1 MATQTHRA
9 RPSELNVPHLELQK
23 LPHLSLTS
31 IAQPITPS
39 PGKVMSR
46 SPDNSSTRSLPA
58 RLLGW
63 TVATVSARPRFMLWL
78 VLLVACASVG
88 LTVTQL
94 QLRTSRSDLMNPT
107 SSFAATWKQYS
118 ETFGAESDLLVV
130 VQTPSP
136 NGKRIQTTID
146 ELSERLAREPEHFQN
161 ILARVDLSAMRQKA
175 LLFLSPQEAQR
186 TASRVQQYDR
196 VVQSQ
201 NWDLIRAEAIAN
213 TLRKKVLQG
222 QQDGVVSDATWR
234 SVEQFSTS
242 IASYMRHALETGK
255 VEKTAFKSPLPELMQ
270 IAADQKLTDDS
281 TAYMLNPE
289 HTVGVI
295 QVQAVRN
302 PKQSMGDPNAAPI
315 ARLREIAEEL
325 QNEYG
330 GDTTS
335 EVQIFVT
342 GIPALE
348 HDEMHSTSVDMRNS
362 GIVAFFAVGAMLFA
376 AFRGIRHPMLA
387 LLTLIVAIS
396 WTFGAATLVV
406 QHLNIISVCFPV
418 FLIGLGIDF
427 SVSFINR
434 YLTLRQELYEL
445 PDALRETAETTGS
458 GILTSAITTA
468 LAFATAML
476 TGFPGLAELGLVSAM
491 GVLLC
496 AASTFVFLPALI
508 ALSDAEYDV
517 EALPQPFSPA
527 VLRRVLV
534 AWPLVSIGIA
544 VAGLSFF
551 GYQAFRYSDGKVSCL
566 VNYDANLLRLKD
578 PNSESVQAEAALDES
593 GSESA
598 LYAVS
603 VAAKWDDAIALRE
616 KFLKLSTV
624 DRVSDIASKMP
635 DRPDAATLQMIQ
647 TLQQRASSIQKTR
660 PNIPPAS
667 HMTVGKEVDA
677 LYAAAR
683 KSSNP
688 SAVRA
693 TKALDGFLNDL
704 SETKARP
711 ASEILSGYNDMI
723 ARWLMLEYSQ
733 IASASN
739 FNPVTPKELPPE
751 LKSRFVWADRNTNEQ
766 RWVLRVYP
774 KANVWNGKELSAF
787 VDELRTVDPQVTG
800 VPVQNL
806 ESAGRMH
813 HTYAS
818 IALYAIAV
826 ISLVLLFN
834 YLRPGQKLMTIL
846 PPVAVAAFI
855 GYTLFKRN
863 GTIDSSLIVM
873 ICLGLVVF
881 IAAVLDYRNLR
892 DTVLTLVPSV
902 AGGVLLL
909 GVMALLGLEL
919 NPLNLIALP
928 LVFAIGI
935 DNGIYLVSDC
945 RKQIAAG
952 KDSYEPSVD
961 TISSMLVTSLTSIVG
976 FGSLMIASHQGMFSI
991 GILLALGVAS
1001 SLAVSLV
1008 LMPPLLVLVA
1018 RHQPAPMEPVQIIRK
1033 PDAADAGTAKEAAAK
1048 QVAQQ
1053 KTKKAA

>member
-1 MATQTHRA
+1 
-9 RPSELNVPHLELQK
+9 
-23 LPHLSLTS
+23 
-31 IAQPITPS
+31 
-39 PGKVMSR
+39 
-46 SPDNSSTRSLPA
+46 
-58 RLLGW
+58 
-63 TVATVSARPRFMLWL
+63 
-78 VLLVACASVG
+78 
-88 LTVTQL
+88 
-94 QLRTSRSDLMNPT
+94 MNPT

-146 ELSERLAREPEHFQN
+146 ELSERLAREPEHFEN

-213 TLRKKVLQG
+213 TLRKKVLQS

-242 IASYMRHALETGK
+242 IASYMRNALETGK

-281 TAYMLNPE
+281 AAYMLNPE
-289 HTVGVI
+289 NTVGVI
-295 QVQAVRN
+295 QVKAVKN
-302 PKQSMGDPNAAPI
+302 PKQSMGDPNAASI
-315 ARLREIAEEL
+315 ARLREIAAEL
-325 QNEYG
+325 QKEHG
-330 GDTTS
+330 EESGDVTIS
-335 EVQIFVT
+335 VT

-348 HDEMHSTSVDMRNS
+348 HDEMHSTSVDMRNA

-406 QHLNIISVCFPV
+406 RHLNIISVCFPV

-434 YLTLRQELYEL
+434 YLTLRQELHEL

-517 EALPQPFSPA
+517 DALPQPFSPA

-551 GYQAFRYSDGKVSCL
+551 GYQAFRYSDGRVSCL
-566 VNYDANLLRLKD
+566 VDYNPNLLKLKD
-578 PNSESVQAEAALDES
+578 PNSESVTAEGVLDRS

-635 DRPDAATLQMIQ
+635 DRPDAKTLQMIQ
-647 TLQQRASSIQKTR
+647 GLQQRASSIQKSL

-667 HMTVGKEVDA
+667 HITVGKEVDS
-677 LYAAAR
+677 LYAAIR
-683 KSSNP
+683 KSNNP

-693 TKALDGFLNDL
+693 TKALDEFLNDL
-704 SETKARP
+704 SDTKARP
-711 ASEILSGYNDMI
+711 ASAILTGYNDMI

-813 HTYAS
+813 LTYAS

-863 GTIDSSLIVM
+863 GTIDSNLIVM

-909 GVMALLGLEL
+909 GLMALLGLEL

-952 KDSYEPSVD
+952 KEAYEPSVD
-961 TISSMLVTSLTSIVG
+961 TVSSMLVTSLTSIVG

-991 GILLALGVAS
+991 GVLLALGVAS

-1033 PDAADAGTAKEAAAK
+1033 TDVADASTAKEAAAK
-1048 QVAQQ
+1048 QAAQQ

>member
-1 MATQTHRA
+1 
-9 RPSELNVPHLELQK
+9 
-23 LPHLSLTS
+23 
-31 IAQPITPS
+31 
-39 PGKVMSR
+39 
-46 SPDNSSTRSLPA
+46 
-58 RLLGW
+58 
-63 TVATVSARPRFMLWL
+63 
-78 VLLVACASVG
+78 
-88 LTVTQL
+88 VTQL

-146 ELSERLAREPEHFQN
+146 ELSERLAREPEHFEN

-213 TLRKKVLQG
+213 TLRKKVLQS

-242 IASYMRHALETGK
+242 IASYMRNAIETGK

-289 HTVGVI
+289 NTVGVI
-295 QVQAVRN
+295 QVKAVKN

-315 ARLREIAEEL
+315 ARLREIAAEL
-325 QNEYG
+325 QKEHG
-330 GDTTS
+330 EESGDVTIS
-335 EVQIFVT
+335 VT

-348 HDEMHSTSVDMRNS
+348 HDEMHSTSVDMRNA

-387 LLTLIVAIS
+387 LLTLVVAIS

-406 QHLNIISVCFPV
+406 RHLNIISVCFPV

-434 YLTLRQELYEL
+434 YLTLRQELHEL

-508 ALSDAEYDV
+508 ALSDAEYNVD
-517 EALPQPFSPA
+517 ALPQPFSPA

-551 GYQAFRYSDGKVSCL
+551 GYQAFRYSDGRVSCL
-566 VNYDANLLRLKD
+566 VNYNPNLLKLKD
-578 PNSESVQAEAALDES
+578 PNSESVTAEGVLDES

-635 DRPDAATLQMIQ
+635 DRPDAKTLQMIQ
-647 TLQQRASSIQKTR
+647 GLQQRASSIQKNL

-667 HMTVGKEVDA
+667 HITVGKEVDS
-677 LYAAAR
+677 LYAAIR
-683 KSSNP
+683 KSNNP

-693 TKALDGFLNDL
+693 TKALDEFLNDL
-704 SETKARP
+704 SDTKARP
-711 ASEILSGYNDMI
+711 ASAILTGYNDMI

-863 GTIDSSLIVM
+863 GTIDSNLIVM

-909 GVMALLGLEL
+909 GLMALLGLEL

-952 KDSYEPSVD
+952 KEAYEPSVD
-961 TISSMLVTSLTSIVG
+961 TVSSMLVTSLTSIVG

-991 GILLALGVAS
+991 GVLLALGVAS

-1033 PDAADAGTAKEAAAK
+1033 TDVADASTAKEAAAK
-1048 QVAQQ
+1048 QAAQQ
-1053 KTKKAA
+1053 KAKKAA

>member
-1 MATQTHRA
+1 
-9 RPSELNVPHLELQK
+9 
-23 LPHLSLTS
+23 
-31 IAQPITPS
+31 
-39 PGKVMSR
+39 MSR

-146 ELSERLAREPEHFQN
+146 ELSERLAREPEHFEN

-213 TLRKKVLQG
+213 TLRKKVLQS
-222 QQDGVVSDATWR
+222 QQDGVVSDAIWR

-242 IASYMRHALETGK
+242 IASYMRNALATGK

-281 TAYMLNPE
+281 AAYMLNPE
-289 HTVGVI
+289 NTVGVI
-295 QVQAVRN
+295 QVKAVKN
-302 PKQSMGDPNAAPI
+302 PKQSMGDPNAASI
-315 ARLREIAEEL
+315 ARLREIAAEL
-325 QNEYG
+325 QKEHG
-330 GDTTS
+330 EESGDVTIS
-335 EVQIFVT
+335 VT

-348 HDEMHSTSVDMRNS
+348 HDEMHSTSVDMRNA

-406 QHLNIISVCFPV
+406 RHLNIISVCFPV

-434 YLTLRQELYEL
+434 YLTLRQELHAL

-517 EALPQPFSPA
+517 DALPQPFSPA

-551 GYQAFRYSDGKVSCL
+551 GYQAFRYSDGRVSCL
-566 VNYDANLLRLKD
+566 VDYNPNLLKLKD
-578 PNSESVQAEAALDES
+578 PNSESVTAEGVLDRS

-635 DRPDAATLQMIQ
+635 DRPDAKTLQMIQ
-647 TLQQRASSIQKTR
+647 GLQQRASSIQKSL

-667 HMTVGKEVDA
+667 HITVGKEVDS
-677 LYAAAR
+677 LYAAIR
-683 KSSNP
+683 KSNNP

-693 TKALDGFLNDL
+693 TKALDEFLNDL
-704 SETKARP
+704 SDTKARP
-711 ASEILSGYNDMI
+711 ASAILTGYNDMI

-739 FNPVTPKELPPE
+739 FNPVTAKELPPE

-813 HTYAS
+813 LTYAS

-863 GTIDSSLIVM
+863 GTIDSNLIVM

-909 GVMALLGLEL
+909 GLMALLGLEL

-952 KDSYEPSVD
+952 KEAYEPSVD
-961 TISSMLVTSLTSIVG
+961 TVSSMLVTSLTSIVG

-991 GILLALGVAS
+991 GVLLALGVAS

-1033 PDAADAGTAKEAAAK
+1033 TDVADASTAKEAAAK
-1048 QVAQQ
+1048 QAAQQ

>member
-1 MATQTHRA
+1 
-9 RPSELNVPHLELQK
+9 
-23 LPHLSLTS
+23 
-31 IAQPITPS
+31 
-39 PGKVMSR
+39 
-46 SPDNSSTRSLPA
+46 
-58 RLLGW
+58 
-63 TVATVSARPRFMLWL
+63 
-78 VLLVACASVG
+78 
-88 LTVTQL
+88 
-94 QLRTSRSDLMNPT
+94 MNPT

-146 ELSERLAREPEHFQN
+146 ELSERLAREPEHFEN

-213 TLRKKVLQG
+213 TLRKKVLQS

-242 IASYMRHALETGK
+242 IASYMRNALATGK

-281 TAYMLNPE
+281 AAYMLNPE
-289 HTVGVI
+289 NTVGVI
-295 QVQAVRN
+295 QVKAVKN
-302 PKQSMGDPNAAPI
+302 PKQSMGDPNAASI
-315 ARLREIAEEL
+315 ARLREIAAEL
-325 QNEYG
+325 QKEHG
-330 GDTTS
+330 EESGDVTIS
-335 EVQIFVT
+335 VT

-348 HDEMHSTSVDMRNS
+348 HDEMHSTSVDMRNA

-406 QHLNIISVCFPV
+406 RHLNIISVCFPV

-434 YLTLRQELYEL
+434 YLTLRQELHEL

-517 EALPQPFSPA
+517 DALPQPFSPA

-551 GYQAFRYSDGKVSCL
+551 GYQAFRYSDGRVSCL
-566 VNYDANLLRLKD
+566 VDYNPNLLKLKD
-578 PNSESVQAEAALDES
+578 PNSESVTAEGVLDRS

-635 DRPDAATLQMIQ
+635 DRPDAKTLQMIQ
-647 TLQQRASSIQKTR
+647 GLQQRASSIQKSL

-667 HMTVGKEVDA
+667 HITVGKEVDS
-677 LYAAAR
+677 LYAAIR
-683 KSSNP
+683 KSNNP

-693 TKALDGFLNDL
+693 TKALDEFLNDL
-704 SETKARP
+704 SDTKARP
-711 ASEILSGYNDMI
+711 ASAILTGYNDMI

-813 HTYAS
+813 LTYAS

-863 GTIDSSLIVM
+863 GTIDSNLIVM

-909 GVMALLGLEL
+909 GLMALLGLEL

-952 KDSYEPSVD
+952 KEAYEPSVD
-961 TISSMLVTSLTSIVG
+961 TVSSMLVTSLTSIVG

-991 GILLALGVAS
+991 GVLLALGVAS

-1033 PDAADAGTAKEAAAK
+1033 TDVADASTAKEAAAK
-1048 QVAQQ
+1048 QAAQQ